1 MSSFQ
6 RQALSSQQKC
16 ILRAEY
22 MKPLLLCAFL
32 WCFFSHLTYG
42 RTVDHVLPQTD
53 SIRLVP
59 RVTVNKITVE
69 GTARTR
75 KQILLRE
82 LSFKEGDQIGSDSL
96 PYLKTL
102 NKDRLYNT
110 TLFTEVSLQF
120 IPVDSATVN
129 LVISVKERW
138 YIWPEVSFQL
148 ADRNFNVWWT
158 EQNRDLHRANI
169 GLTIKD
175 RNFRGNMESLGA
187 TVQLGYTQKFS
198 LEYSRPYF
206 DKAQKQGFGFSVSLA
221 KAQEM
226 SYTTDSNKLRFV
238 KDQDHYINRQFDA
251 AVIYTIR
258 PGYATRH
265 LFQLAYRD
273 YEVADTVVRL
283 NPDYYENASRYL
295 RLIELSYRFEI
306 NKVDNW
312 NYSLRGYKLISYNS
326 ARIGLEGAR
335 FQAYSMLE
343 AGYFHNPAPKWFLSY
358 IFRGRLTFP
367 QDQPYSFRTAL
378 GTKSDYVR
386 GYEYYV
392 VDGSQYGLLRVDVKR
407 ELLNKVFRKVSVRY
421 LPGIPLRIYPKIFA
435 DFGYVTN
442 RYPGNSF
449 LNDRLLYSG
458 GIGVDILTAYDFK
471 IRLEYTWNH
480 LGQNG
485 LFLHFNSE

>member
-1 MSSFQ
+1 MVIVHFSIVNC
-6 RQALSSQQKC
+6 RTL
-16 ILRAEY
+16 ILRTEN
-22 MKPLLLCAFL
+22 MRPFLLCL
-32 WCFFSHLTYG
+32 FSLCLFTSVSYG
-42 RTVDHVLPQTD
+42 QVAGTVLPEGDT
-53 SIRLVP
+53 IALAK
-59 RVTVNKITVE
+59 RVRVNKIIVA

-75 KQILLRE
+75 RQILLRE
-82 LSFKEGDQIGSDSL
+82 LSFKEGDLVGSDSL
-96 PYLKTL
+96 LYLRTL

-110 TLFTEVSLQF
+110 TLFTEVSLRF
-120 IPVDSATVN
+120 IPVDSTKID
-129 LVISVKERW
+129 LLISVKERW

-158 EQNRDLHRANI
+158 EQHRDLHRANI
-169 GLTIKD
+169 GLTLKD
-175 RNFRGNMESLGA
+175 RNFRGNMESLGG

-198 LEYSRPYF
+198 IDYSRPYF

-221 KAQEM
+221 KSQEM
-226 SYTTDSNKLRFV
+226 AYITDSNKLLFV
-238 KDQDHYINRQFDA
+238 RDRDHYINRQFDA

-273 YEVADTVVRL
+273 YEVADTVVQL
-283 NPDYYENASRYL
+283 NPDYYENGSRYL
-295 RLIELSYRFEI
+295 RMLEVSYRFDI

-312 NYSLRGYKLISYNS
+312 NYSLRGYKLVSYTS
-326 ARIGLEGAR
+326 ARIGFEGAR
-335 FQAYSMLE
+335 FQAYTTME
-343 AGYFHNPAPKWFLSY
+343 AGYFQHPAPKWFLSY
-358 IFRGRLTFP
+358 IFRGRLTLP
-367 QDQPYSFRTAL
+367 EDQPYSFRTAL
-378 GTKSDYVR
+378 GTKSDYLR

-392 VDGSQYGLLRVDVKR
+392 VDGSQYGLLRVDLKR

-435 DFGYVTN
+435 DLGYVTN